1 MVVADKLTEY
11 PKSLSPRH
19 SFLLKHFLSFF
30 FMYQKWEKEERLQI
44 SVWGGGPNDPHF
56 TLLITIVPE
65 RFRNK
70 LNYFSFCLISEK
82 LFVTCDAFFI
92 QFKICKTLTVRFEP
106 QTLKFK
112 SWRLR
117 QSIHT
122 RPHPLSQIVIHYY
135 YLNILPAKKRF
146 TWFF

>member
-30 FMYQKWEKEERLQI
+30 SCTKNEKRRRDSK
-44 SVWGGGPNDPHF
+44 SVFGKGGPNDPHF

-82 LFVTCDAFFI
+82 LFV
-92 QFKICKTLTVRFEP
+92 
-106 QTLKFK
+106 
-112 SWRLR
+112 
-117 QSIHT
+117 
-122 RPHPLSQIVIHYY
+122 
-135 YLNILPAKKRF
+135 YL
-146 TWFF
+146 